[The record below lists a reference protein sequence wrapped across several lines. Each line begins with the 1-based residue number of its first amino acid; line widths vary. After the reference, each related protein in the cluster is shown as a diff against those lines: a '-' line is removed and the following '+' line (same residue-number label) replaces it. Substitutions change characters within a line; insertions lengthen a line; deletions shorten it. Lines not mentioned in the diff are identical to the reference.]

1 MRLAASL
8 LITAALLAA
17 LSSGTTAQETGS
29 TGTVDCVWPGET
41 LQGALDSL
49 AQQTGFA
56 VDLGEAEDSIDLS
69 ETVYVLARKIDAR
82 HACLYLSSSSG
93 LDISLDPAAKVIRVR
108 EYEEGPRGVGV
119 AKLYDTAALCRAHTS
134 YVNRYGR
141 EGDPLIEA
149 PSPAK
154 TLLEL
159 VHMMLDGAGVTT
171 QPGSAVGNRLL
182 LTREAADHAR
192 IAELLKL
199 LGSEGESASLK
210 RDRENREHL
219 ASRPLNRQFTD
230 EPVSVVLYALFEGC
244 KAPVVI
250 ERSMLDYIDLL
261 GETSSINVTDNCL
274 GGLAKLASEQGFEF
288 DEYHGAIR
296 LHCHEYTTTDSYR
309 VFDVSLLLERLEKQ
323 YDDMRAQPG
332 VEDGYKGS
340 LRSEGGSDVIVEAV
354 YLQLVLQDL
363 EPAIFNFA
371 NKLVVA
377 GNTATVQR
385 AAELLELLSAGNAE
399 GDKGK

>member
-1 MRLAASL
+1 MRLAATL
-8 LITAALLAA
+8 LVTAAMLLA
-17 LSSGTTAQETGS
+17 LSDQSVAQPTERA
-29 TGTVDCVWPGET
+29 GTVDCVWPGET

-49 AQQTGFA
+49 AQQTGFT
-56 VDLGEAEDSIDLS
+56 VDLGGNEDEIDLTD
-69 ETVYVLARKIDAR
+69 TVYVLARKVDAR
-82 HACLYLSSSSG
+82 EACLYLSSSSA
-93 LDISLDPAAKVIRVR
+93 LDISLDHASKTIRVR
-108 EYEEGPRGVGV
+108 DYEEGPRGVGV
-119 AKLYDTAALCRAHTS
+119 ARLYDTAALCRAHTS
-134 YVNRYGR
+134 YLNRYGR

-171 QPGSAVGNRLL
+171 QPGSAIGNRLL
-182 LTREAADHAR
+182 LTREAVDHAR
-192 IAELLKL
+192 IGELLKL

-219 ASRPLNRQFTD
+219 ASRALNRQFTD

-261 GETSSINVTDNCL
+261 GETSSIKVTDNCL
-274 GGLAKLASEQGFEF
+274 GGLQKLASEQGFEF

-309 VFDVSLLLERLEKQ
+309 VFDVSALLAKLEKQ
-323 YDDMRAQPG
+323 YDEMRSQPG

-354 YLQLVLQDL
+354 YLQLVMQDL

-371 NKLVVA
+371 DKLVVA
-377 GNTATVQR
+377 GNTLTVQR
-385 AAELLELLSAGNAE
+385 AAELLELLAAGTPE